1 MLMIEIFDSVVRFL
15 QFKILIVYMIDL
27 VFYMI

>member
-1 MLMIEIFDSVVRFL
+1 MLIIEIFDSVVRFL

>member
-1 MLMIEIFDSVVRFL
+1 MLIIEIFDSVVRFL
-15 QFKILIVYMIDL
+15 QFKILIVCMIDL